1 MRAEIYSLLA
11 DLPEIAEAEN
21 LKTAGVRKQRPLP
34 AHEFVESTQV
44 AHQLV
49 PGAQIE
55 MVGVAENDLR
65 AQLFQHI
72 LRNALHR
79 SSSSHRHEDRRLHLT
94 VRCDDSPCAC
104 GARLSIRDE
113 RQCGHLSALRLIQC
127 RTRAYRGIAV
137 GEFLVT
143 CTSPLR
149 FRRLSAACTADFE
162 RPVPSARRCR
172 LTAICLFSVRN
183 NSAQRKTYTRKAA
196 GERS

>member
-11 DLPEIAEAEN
+11 DLPEIAQAEN
-21 LKTAGVRKQRPLP
+21 LKTAGVCKQRSLP

-79 SSSSHRHEDRRLHLT
+79 SSSSHRHEDRRLHLA
-94 VRCDDSPCAC
+94 VGGNDPSRAC
-104 GARLSIRDE
+104 SARLGIRDE

-127 RTRAYRGIAV
+127 RTRAYLGIAV
-137 GEFLVT
+137 GEFFVT
-143 CTSPLR
+143 CTRPLR
-149 FRRLSAACTADFE
+149 FKRWSAACTADFE
-162 RPVPSARRCR
+162 SPVPSASRCR
-172 LTAICLFSVRN
+172 LAGTCLLSARN

>member
-11 DLPEIAEAEN
+11 DLPEIAQAEN
-21 LKTAGVRKQRPLP
+21 LKTAGVCKQRPLP

-79 SSSSHRHEDRRLHLT
+79 SSSSNRHKYRSLHLT
-94 VRCDDSPCAC
+94 VRCDDASRAC
-104 GARLSIRDE
+104 GTRLGFDDE
-113 RQCGHLSALRLIQC
+113 RQCGHLSALRLI
-127 RTRAYRGIAV
+127 
-137 GEFLVT
+137 
-143 CTSPLR
+143 
-149 FRRLSAACTADFE
+149 
-162 RPVPSARRCR
+162 
-172 LTAICLFSVRN
+172 
-183 NSAQRKTYTRKAA
+183 
-196 GERS
+196 